1 MSGFVLSLDVVDT
14 FHSQA
19 IIAIAE
25 WGVRSIICLRNVVLD
40 MPHLQGNCAC
50 RVRPGL
56 AHNNLMT
63 RRFGADRA
71 LT

>member
-25 WGVRSIICLRNVVLD
+25 WGVRSIICLRHAAPTGKLC
-40 MPHLQGNCAC
+40 MPCAAGVGAQQPDDKTVWGGQG
-50 RVRPGL
+50 P
-56 AHNNLMT
+56 NL
-63 RRFGADRA
+63 GG
-71 LT
+71 